1 LHSLVQLLAFAIDSI
16 AADRAIDILA
26 VLVIE
31 FMAED
36 AKVIVCLTNVL
47 HLSCNK
53 LDDDDVVEIT
63 DDGNIVGQDILGI
76 AEIDEHR
83 QESLTIGI
91 GQLPF
96 VISQHLDQALK
107 HRNALGDEIGQGFI
121 AANFFEHMLD
131 SVYDLLLFRI
141 AYSFARLLER
151 LAECLSA
158 SRK

>member
-1 LHSLVQLLAFAIDSI
+1 MTERV
-16 AADRAIDILA
+16 
-26 VLVIE
+26 
-31 FMAED
+31 
-36 AKVIVCLTNVL
+36 KVVVRFTNVL
-47 HLSCNK
+47 HFPRDEF
-53 LDDDDVVEIT
+53 DDDDVVEIT
-63 DDGNIVGQDILGI
+63 NDRNIVGEDIFGI

-96 VISQHLDQALK
+96 VISQHLDQPLK

-141 AYSFARLLER
+141 AYSFARLLES
-151 LAECLSA
+151 LAEVVQVTIAEFEC
-158 SRK
+158 